1 VRGITVLLGNDLA
14 GGRVIES
21 PRVSEVPQMKF
32 DKVSEKQ
39 ISELFPACAVT
50 RAMARARSSPK
61 SPPEQKEVHPSEQLN
76 LPDTFLRHSSVYPP
90 TSDISDN
97 LQLHEVN
104 KVEVNNVLS
113 RQDLIRAQES
123 DPEIVSLTRFAVDE
137 REAQIIPNCYFWK
150 KGVLMRKWR
159 PPMVPASEE
168 WKVLYQ
174 IVLPRKYRHYVLSL
188 AHETPM
194 AGHLGVKKTYCKV
207 LNHYYWPGVHRDVK
221 SFIRVCHI
229 CQMVHG
235 QTQSEA
241 TRCSFK
247 THPSV
252 R

>member
-1 VRGITVLLGNDLA
+1 
-14 GGRVIES
+14 
-21 PRVSEVPQMKF
+21 
-32 DKVSEKQ
+32 
-39 ISELFPACAVT
+39 
-50 RAMARARSSPK
+50 
-61 SPPEQKEVHPSEQLN
+61 
-76 LPDTFLRHSSVYPP
+76 
-90 TSDISDN
+90 
-97 LQLHEVN
+97 
-104 KVEVNNVLS
+104 
-113 RQDLIRAQES
+113 
-123 DPEIVSLTRFAVDE
+123 VSLTRFAVDE

-150 KGVLMRKWR
+150 EGVLMRKWR

-174 IVLPRKYRHYVLSL
+174 IVLPRKYRHDVLSL